1 MLWRGVFRLWRH
13 PDGRGWE
20 AAVSGY
26 ALVVVT
32 LLISN
37 SLVAMGAPAEAGS
50 GPDIVVVGGASVVS
64 PDVVAQLM
72 ECTTGTVRRDS
83 GANRYAT
90 AAALSYNTWASANRA
105 YLATGT
111 GYADAVAAGPV
122 AGTDLAPVLLTRP
135 DSLPGA
141 TASEIQRLGAS
152 EVIMIGGPAAIH
164 PSVEGQIGVAVHR
177 IAGPDRYATAAALS
191 ASAFPHGA
199 DTAFVATGTLFPD
212 ALSAAPA
219 ATQRSAPVLLVAPD
233 RVPAATASELQ
244 RLGADTIVIVGGPA
258 AVSTSVETQL
268 GDIAATIR
276 WAGANRY
283 ATAAAVSRKTF
294 DPGVGTIHV
303 ATGADFPDA
312 LAAGAAAAA
321 SRGPILLVGNNTIP
335 GSTAAE
341 IARLTGTPCRAGEPP
356 RRVILQSDGLG
367 IIDFGTLEDDA
378 LDVLFTV
385 FGPPTGSWD
394 GVHPDGYLT
403 YWIDYYWST
412 RTGSFAVS
420 MTDRWCRDTCD
431 RVPRFTGWHLS
442 GDSGMP
448 LLATAVGITS
458 GSTGRELLTA
468 YEPDI
473 SIFSPWAPLECG
485 PWNEWGFYTAPSIDG
500 SLTGELTGDP
510 NTLGT
515 VVSYIEGGFPGRYD
529 CIAW

>member
-1 MLWRGVFRLWRH
+1 MVWRGVFRLWRH
-13 PDGRGWE
+13 PGGWGGE
-20 AAVSGY
+20 GAVSRC
-26 ALVVVT
+26 AVAVAI
-32 LLISN
+32 LLIAG
-37 SLVAMGAPAEAGS
+37 SLIAVDAPAEAGS
-50 GPDIVVVGGASVVS
+50 GPDIVVVGGPSVVS

-83 GANRYAT
+83 GADRYVT
-90 AAALSYNTWASANRA
+90 AAALSSNTWAFTDRA
-105 YLATGT
+105 YLAAGT

-122 AGTDLAPVLLTRP
+122 AGLDLAPVLLTRP

-141 TASEIQRLGAS
+141 TASEILRLGAS

-164 PSVEGQIGVAVHR
+164 PSVEEQISVAVHR

-199 DTAFVATGTLFPD
+199 DTAFVATGALFPD

-219 ATQRSAPVLLVAPD
+219 AAQRSAPVLLVAPD
-233 RVPAATASELQ
+233 RVPAATTSELQ
-244 RLGADTIVIVGGPA
+244 RLGIDTIVIVGGPA
-258 AVSTSVETQL
+258 AVSTAVEAQL
-268 GDIAATIR
+268 GSIAATIR

-283 ATAAAVSRKTF
+283 ATAAAVSREIF
-294 DPGVGTIHV
+294 DPGVGMIYV

-321 SRGPILLVGNNTIP
+321 SGGPVLLVGNNTIP
-335 GSTAAE
+335 GPTAGE
-341 IARLTGTPCRAGEPP
+341 IARLTGTPCLAGEPP

-378 LDVLFTV
+378 LDVLITV

-394 GVHPDGYLT
+394 GVHPGGYLT

-420 MTDRWCRDTCD
+420 ITDGWCGDTCD

-442 GDSGMP
+442 GDGGIP
-448 LLATAVGITS
+448 LLATETGITG
-458 GSTGRELLTA
+458 GSTGQELLTA
-468 YEPDI
+468 YEPHLTI
-473 SIFSPWAPLECG
+473 YSPWAPSECG
-485 PWNEWGFYTAPSIDG
+485 PWNEWGFNTGTNIDG
-500 SLTGELTGDP
+500 SLTGNP

-515 VVSYIEGGFPGRYD
+515 VVSYIEGGFPSLYS
-529 CIAW
+529 CKSY